1 MAFLRI
7 SNLGMYGV
15 NEFSAI
21 INPPQC
27 AILAVGGS
35 RLELGM
41 FKQKVLSSC
50 KGTYTDLSFGQVMAA
65 NL

>member
-41 FKQKVLSSC
+41 FKQKVLSSY

>member
-1 MAFLRI
+1 M
-7 SNLGMYGV
+7 

-35 RLELGM
+35 RLMLGKFVHNYVGELDSFTNG
-41 FKQKVLSSC
+41 SC
-50 KGTYTDLSFGQVMAA
+50 FA
-65 NL
+65 